1 MSQHDRRGDCSGR
14 QRGLLASLIVAII
27 GALAPAESLAA
38 ATCQPA
44 AEPRLMIDVYKSE
57 VRQAFDTTG
66 TELRRL
72 ASTHGEEAH
81 WPALGVYVAG
91 LGYRAAIDDDT
102 QRDAS
107 GQFCATVSVVHVVIS
122 IQPRVIH
129 LARELGSL
137 PRCLLR
143 AVLDHERQHARAD
156 DQALEQWVPDVSHRV
171 RDAIA
176 HLPVLQATT
185 EEDAKAQVAA
195 AIRKELQELIDEIQ
209 VNRDRLNQIVDS
221 PDAIVQLRHTC

>member
-1 MSQHDRRGDCSGR
+1 
-14 QRGLLASLIVAII
+14 
-27 GALAPAESLAA
+27 
-38 ATCQPA
+38 
-44 AEPRLMIDVYKSE
+44 MIDVYKSE

-91 LGYRAAIDDDT
+91 LGYKAAIDDDT

-107 GQFCATVSVVHVVIS
+107 GQFCATVSAVHVVIS

-129 LARELGSL
+129 LARELGTL

-143 AVLDHERQHARAD
+143 AVLEHERQHARAD

-176 HLPVLQATT
+176 HLPALQATT
-185 EEDAKAQVAA
+185 EEDAKARVIA
-195 AIRKELQELIDEIQ
+195 AIRAQLQELVDEIQ
-209 VNRDRLNQIVDS
+209 VNRDRLNQVVDS